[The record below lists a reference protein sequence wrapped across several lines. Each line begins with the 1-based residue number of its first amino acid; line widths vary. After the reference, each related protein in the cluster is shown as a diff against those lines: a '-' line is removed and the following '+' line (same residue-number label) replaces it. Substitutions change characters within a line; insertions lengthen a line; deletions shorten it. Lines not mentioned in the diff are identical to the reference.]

1 MGTKSFSYTIFLSVL
16 FISLCSSFSSIAQS
30 QLDHKVFLIGN
41 ISKLNPSSDY
51 FQQLILQLNQQQQPT
66 SLLVLGDMSE
76 KNKGDASPVFNTS
89 ILSAFDQ
96 IKNDNVKIHFI
107 SGDKDWDNSG
117 KDGWNHV
124 QQLESYLKKNVKTNN
139 SFSPDDGCPG
149 PHEIKISKNLVII
162 TINSQWF
169 MHPHDR
175 PELTNSTCDILFEYE
190 FWEELEDVIEDNED
204 KNIIIAAHHPV
215 YSHGFYSGKVYDWKS
230 FIPIFGGPYQSF
242 RRHDGTP
249 KDMSNT
255 QYKLY
260 IQNLQR
266 ILGEHH
272 GVIYVSGHEFDTQ
285 VLQVDENYFINSG
298 ASYRTRKTRPSKQ
311 TLFRNSKRAF
321 SVLEFFDDGNVE
333 LKVKEEDGN
342 LLFEK
347 KIFCS
352 SCEELTSE
360 DCQNFNLRFNPCQDL
375 KNFAIDSTL
384 IKNLKTQTVSVIP
397 GIQYKAGRFR
407 TKMMGQ
413 LYRNEWTTPVT
424 LPYLDIGSYEGGM
437 VPFAKGGGKQTDAL
451 KFVLPDGRQFGFRSV
466 NKNVARNT
474 QYILNNT
481 VITDF
486 NQELIAN
493 QIPFGDVV
501 TSVLLDHT
509 DIIHMRPRPFV
520 MPDDPRL
527 GPFREEFAGLIG
539 TVEERP
545 KSKKKKRPGFA
556 GADKIISSN
565 AMYRYLFKNNDNE
578 VDRQSV
584 ARAFMFDIWVGD
596 WDRHGD
602 NWKWAGYKTGKN
614 YTFKPVPKDR
624 DHVFPI
630 YQGKILRP
638 YLKFT
643 PHTADF
649 VEEINSVYNL
659 MFQGRHL
666 TNFLNSKLNKD
677 DWQEAA
683 DYLQSIF
690 NEEII
695 DEAFEYMPKEIRH
708 FSKERLKTTLLA
720 RLKELDKVP
729 QYIEERFSKTGLM
742 IGSNQ
747 SELFVAER
755 LQNGAVS
762 IKIFD
767 HKNGVQGPQ
776 IFEKTFLPNITKEIH
791 LYGLGGEDQFRIN
804 GNTKTAIPIRIIGG
818 NDADEIFDNSQ
829 VIEGK
834 KKTLVYD
841 TNKEDKISKSS
852 ETIVHRPYYSPQFNV
867 YDFENSFLSGYGSFY
882 FATDEKIGIKG
893 KLEKLNRGFNKPV
906 FKSKFILNFK
916 IIPGLKSFKFKPKF
930 IYNDFY
936 QNQNLRIRGRMA
948 INDTSF
954 DDLYGFGNSYTFSQ
968 QLEEDRFYRLRND
981 NYSFSIGLE
990 KPIFSRSHFRYSL
1003 GVEHHDIRIKQDSS
1017 FLFINKNLKET
1028 ALGKNSMIFIRTGFD
1043 INLLDNSAMPYDG
1056 TRIEIENTLYSG
1068 VEGVFDFYG
1077 KFDASAIQYF
1087 TASIFRPTT
1096 LILKLG
1102 GSFSYGDAPYYHLTS
1117 LGNNR
1122 DLKTFNSNQFVGYS
1136 GLYFN
1141 TMLRYDL
1148 GTIGKRFLPFN
1159 IGLLGYYDQGRVFF
1173 KERFSL
1179 ENWRFGYG
1187 GGAYL
1192 TFLEGK
1198 IAVNFL
1204 AGRNEFE
1211 QGFFRLDLG
1220 FGIE

>member
-1 MGTKSFSYTIFLSVL
+1 MGTKSFSYILILSVL
-16 FISLCSSFSSIAQS
+16 FISLCCSFSSIAQPK
-30 QLDHKVFLIGN
+30 LDHKVFLIGN
-41 ISKLNPSSDY
+41 ISKLQPSSDY
-51 FQQLILQLNQQQQPT
+51 FRQLIKELNLQQQKT
-66 SLLVLGDMSE
+66 SLLILGDISK
-76 KNKGDASPVFNTS
+76 KNKGDSPPIFNTK

-96 IKNDNVKIHFI
+96 IKNDQVKIHFI

-124 QQLESYLKKNVKTNN
+124 QQLEVYLKKNVNADH

-149 PHEIKISKNLVII
+149 PHEIKVDDDLVII

-169 MHPHDR
+169 MHPYDR
-175 PELTNSTCDILFEYE
+175 PGLTSSTCDILFDYE
-190 FWEELEDVIEDNED
+190 FWEELEDAIEDNED

-266 ILGEHH
+266 ILNEHH
-272 GVIYVSGHEFDTQ
+272 GIIFVSGHEFDAQ

-298 ASYRTRKTRPSKQ
+298 ASYRSRKTRNSKS
-311 TLFRNSKRAF
+311 TLFRNSKL
-321 SVLEFFDDGNVE
+321 SYSILDYYEDG
-333 LKVKEEDGN
+333 KVDLTIKKEDGN
-342 LLFEK
+342 ILFEK
-347 KIFCS
+347 KIYCS
-352 SCEELTSE
+352 SCNESKSQECIHYNHRLV
-360 DCQNFNLRFNPCQDL
+360 PCQ
-375 KNFAIDSTL
+375 KNQQLEIDSTL
-384 IKNLKTQTVSVIP
+384 IKTFANQTVSVIP
-397 GIQYKAGRFR
+397 GIQYKASKFQ
-407 TKMMGQ
+407 TKMMGE
-413 LYRNEWTTPVT
+413 LYRKEWTTPVT
-424 LPYLDIGSYEGGM
+424 LPYLDIGSYKGGM
-437 VPFAKGGGKQTDAL
+437 IPFAKGGGKQTDAL

-474 QYILNNT
+474 DYILNNT

-509 DIIHMRPRPFV
+509 DILHMRPRPFV

-527 GPFREEFAGLIG
+527 GQFREDFAGLVG

-556 GADKIISSN
+556 GAKKVVSSN
-565 AMYRYLFKNNDNE
+565 SMYRYLFKDNYNE
-578 VDRQSV
+578 IDRQSV
-584 ARAFMFDIWVGD
+584 ARALMFDIWVGD
-596 WDRHGD
+596 WDRHGG
-602 NWKWAGYKTGKN
+602 NWKWAGYKTGKH
-614 YTFKPVPKDR
+614 YTFKPIPKDR

-630 YQGKILRP
+630 YEGKILRP
-638 YLKFT
+638 YLKLT

-649 VEEINSVYNL
+649 VEEINSVNNL
-659 MFQGRHL
+659 MYQGRHL
-666 TNFLNSKLNKD
+666 TNFLNSKLKRR
-677 DWQEAA
+677 DWEEAA
-683 DYLQSIF
+683 DYLQATF
-690 NEEII
+690 NEAII

-729 QYIEERFSKTGLM
+729 LYIEERFSKIGLM
-742 IGSNQ
+742 VGSNHP
-747 SELFVAER
+747 ELFVVER
-755 LQNGAVS
+755 LKNGAV
-762 IKIFD
+762 IIIINDYKEGKRGFEIFR
-767 HKNGVQGPQ
+767 
-776 IFEKTFLPNITKEIH
+776 KTFYPGITKEIH
-791 LYGLGGEDQFRIN
+791 LYGLGGEDRFSIN
-804 GNTKTAIPIRIIGG
+804 GKTDIAIPIRIIGG
-818 NDADEIFDNSQ
+818 EDEDKITDWSE
-829 VIEGK
+829 VKKGK

-841 TNKEDKISKSS
+841 SNKEDNITKSS
-852 ETIVHRPYYSPQFNV
+852 ETKVHRPFYSPQFNV
-867 YDFENSFLSGYGSFY
+867 YDFENSFITGFASPY
-882 FATDEKIGIKG
+882 FATDETIGITG
-893 KLEKLNRGFNKPV
+893 KLEKVNRGFNKPI
-906 FKSKFILNFK
+906 FKSKFILKFK
-916 IIPGLKSFKFKPKF
+916 YIPTLNSIKFKPKY

-936 QNQNLRIRGRMA
+936 KNQNLRIRGRIA

-954 DDLYGFGNSYTFSQ
+954 DDLYGFGNTYNFTDE
-968 QLEEDRFYRLRND
+968 LEDDRFYRVKND

-990 KPIFSRSHFRYSL
+990 KPFFSRSHFRYSV
-1003 GVEHHDIRIKQDSS
+1003 GVEYHDIQIKNDNS
-1017 FLFINKNLKET
+1017 FLAINQTLKEA
-1028 ALGKNSMIFIRTGFD
+1028 ALGKNAMVFIRTAFD
-1043 INLLDNSAMPYDG
+1043 IDLLDQLDMPYDG
-1056 TRIEIENTLYSG
+1056 TRIEIENTLYAG
-1068 VEGVFDFYG
+1068 VKGAFDTYG

-1102 GSFSYGDAPYYHLTS
+1102 GSFTYGDAPYYHLTS
-1117 LGNNR
+1117 MGNNR
-1122 DLKTFNSNQFVGYS
+1122 NLKTFNSNQFVGYS
-1136 GLYFN
+1136 GIYFN

-1148 GTIGKRFLPFN
+1148 GTIAKRFLPFN
-1159 IGLLGYYDQGRVFF
+1159 IGLLGYHDQGRVFF
-1173 KERFSL
+1173 KEQFSL
-1179 ENWRFGYG
+1179 EDWRFGYG

-1192 TFLEGK
+1192 TFLKGK